1 MRRAQLIGLV
11 ALVSTVPLVVL
22 TTDPV
27 WAIQGQTLEVTVT
40 YTGQDGEVSSEN
52 SLYVVIFDTASM
64 MQASPIAQEII
75 TENGGTASFSNL
87 TASPV
92 YVAAIYDTHGSF
104 TLDQPEVPSGS
115 PATQYVAGGSF
126 APAAVELTDGE
137 TTKISFQVTDLF
149 RMP

>member
-1 MRRAQLIGLV
+1 MLT
-11 ALVSTVPLVVL
+11 ALVVGVTSSLA
-22 TTDPV
+22 
-27 WAIQGQTLEVTVT
+27 WAIQSPSLEVTVT
-40 YTGQDGEVSSEN
+40 YAGSDGEVSSEN

-64 MQASPIAQEII
+64 MQASPVAQAII

-92 YVAAIYDTHGSF
+92 YVAAIYDTHGSY

-126 APAAVELTDGE
+126 APASVELTDGE

>member
-1 MRRAQLIGLV
+1 MA
-11 ALVSTVPLVVL
+11 
-22 TTDPV
+22 
-27 WAIQGQTLEVTVT
+27 WAIQGRSLEVAVT

-64 MQASPIAQEII
+64 MQASPIAQAVI
-75 TENGGTASFSNL
+75 TANGGTASFSNL
-87 TASPV
+87 PASPV
-92 YVAAIYDTHGSF
+92 YVAAMYDTHGSY
-104 TLDQPEVPSGS
+104 TLDQPVVPSGL

>member
-1 MRRAQLIGLV
+1 MRTRLSLKN
-11 ALVSTVPLVVL
+11 LLVL
-22 TTDPV
+22 TALLVGLTSSLA
-27 WAIQGQTLEVTVT
+27 WAIQSPSLKVAVT

-52 SLYVVIFDTASM
+52 PLYVAIFDTASM
-64 MQASPIAQEII
+64 MQASPIAQAII
-75 TENGGTASFSNL
+75 SEDGGTASFSNL

-92 YVAAIYDTHGSF
+92 YVAAIYDTHGSY

-126 APAAVELTDGE
+126 APASVELTDGE